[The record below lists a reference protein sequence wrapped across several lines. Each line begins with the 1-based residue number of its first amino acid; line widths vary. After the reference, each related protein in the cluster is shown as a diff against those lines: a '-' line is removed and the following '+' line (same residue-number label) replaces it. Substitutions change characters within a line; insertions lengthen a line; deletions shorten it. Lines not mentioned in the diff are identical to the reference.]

1 MVPPIII
8 YLLNLEENES
18 DYIVT
23 FMLNLLEAVSDNQ
36 LVPSLIG
43 RIILNSLYTQ
53 IQDGEIIWLPKH
65 QD

>member
-1 MVPPIII
+1 MVPPIIL

-43 RIILNSLYTQ
+43 RTILNSLHTQ
-53 IQDGEIIWLPKH
+53 IQDGEIVWLAKH

>member
-1 MVPPIII
+1 MVPPIIL

-43 RIILNSLYTQ
+43 RTILNSLNTQ
-53 IQDGEIIWLPKH
+53 IQDGEIVWLAKH